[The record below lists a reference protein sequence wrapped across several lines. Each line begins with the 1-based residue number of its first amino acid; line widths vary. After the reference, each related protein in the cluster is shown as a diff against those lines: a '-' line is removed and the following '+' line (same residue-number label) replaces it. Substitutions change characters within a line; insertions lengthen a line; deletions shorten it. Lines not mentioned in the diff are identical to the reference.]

1 MSYTKTT
8 WNDLTGPAIDATNLN
23 KIEQGIYDNSI
34 DITSINTLIGS
45 SGTATTTQTDF
56 TEGQLTQKLGLKY
69 IKMKG
74 QTSQAS
80 DPTPTN
86 PVDVNVVTGTNTI
99 KISNKN
105 IIKISNGTTTVNN
118 LTAVVDNGQITLNG
132 TPSYTTFID
141 FAFSYKFKANQT
153 YMLSLNNNTIVGNTV
168 RFRLNNSGSVVK
180 DFYFSAINQTNSF
193 SFTEDTTI
201 DTITIRCGTDYS
213 PSNFIFKPQIEIG
226 STATSFIA
234 HREEDYNIDLPVENE
249 VDLADFST
257 TAVGITIVKSGDIFR
272 INGTATANNTF
283 KFIPPRTITL
293 SGDYTLSIQDVK
305 GTKSGTANFNIRDIT
320 SDSSLLSSTLTTSST
335 SNTATLN
342 NSVKF
347 GMYITS
353 GATFNNYEFKAQ
365 LERGTKVHQ
374 FTPYGTTPI
383 ELSKIGNYQDYIY
396 KNNGK
401 WYKHCEV
408 GKKILNGTET
418 WNSMGW
424 TDRYAYR
431 VAITDMK
438 QTTANSD
445 SCSAISNYYKAFS
458 QNDLFNVSNTY
469 GIANR
474 TNTNELILRNDDCT
488 TGTALT
494 TALSTNNVTIYYQKA
509 TPIEEEITY
518 EPLLRQLDKLDKIGL
533 YDISNISQDNS
544 DMKML
549 LDFTICNDNY
559 NGLRE
564 FIRA

>member
-56 TEGQLTQKLGLKY
+56 MQGQLTQKLGLKY

-86 PVDVNVVTGTNTI
+86 PVDVNNVTGSNVI
-99 KISNKN
+99 KIGNKN
-105 IIKISNGTTTVNN
+105 LFSSKMEIGGINNTTGNN
-118 LTAVVDNGQITLNG
+118 NSETNCIRTADFIEVLPSTEYTLQNDKNYNLLIYEYDSSKTFIQYTGNYTSPKTWTTQANTKYIRVRTATAGVQTDLTAKYQLEVG
-132 TPSYTTFID
+132 SSATT
-141 FAFSYKFKANQT
+141 Y
-153 YMLSLNNNTIVGNTV
+153 
-168 RFRLNNSGSVVK
+168 
-180 DFYFSAINQTNSF
+180 
-193 SFTEDTTI
+193 
-201 DTITIRCGTDYS
+201 
-213 PSNFIFKPQIEIG
+213 
-226 STATSFIA
+226 IA
-234 HREEDYNIDLPVENE
+234 HKEEDYEINLGSINLIDISN
-249 VDLADFST
+249 T
-257 TAVGITIVKSGDIFR
+257 TKYPSDTTNGVTVTNNGDGSLTLD
-272 INGTATANNTF
+272 GTATAKVNYFITSNPKTYFESEFGAYTYKCFGLPATCNSNISYGGQPTGENIQTYNINTAGRNYSIRIE
-283 KFIPPRTITL
+283 IP
-293 SGDYTLSIQDVK
+293 SGVTVTNVRIKPMLVK
-305 GTKSGTANFNIRDIT
+305 GTY
-320 SDSSLLSSTLTTSST
+320 
-335 SNTATLN
+335 TATT
-342 NSVKF
+342 
-347 GMYITS
+347 YP
-353 GATFNNYEFKAQ
+353 NYEAN
-365 LERGTKVHQ
+365 V
-374 FTPYGTTPI
+374 YNI
-383 ELSKIGNYQDYIY
+383 ELCKIGNYQDYIY

-458 QNDLFNVSNTY
+458 QNDLFNASNTY

-509 TPIEEEITY
+509 TPTEEEITY